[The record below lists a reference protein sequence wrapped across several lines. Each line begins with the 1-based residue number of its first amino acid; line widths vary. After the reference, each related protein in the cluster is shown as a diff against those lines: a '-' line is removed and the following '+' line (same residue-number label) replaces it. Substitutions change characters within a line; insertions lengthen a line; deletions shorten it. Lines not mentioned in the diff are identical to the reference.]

1 MRLTV
6 FLILFGLLRL
16 DATTYAQNMKVN
28 LECKDVLLSEVM
40 EILKEQTKL
49 DFFYSNK
56 ELDVNKKVSI
66 SAKEEMLE
74 SVLRKILG
82 DGYRF
87 RVEDNIVIIRPVK
100 DDEKKASQ
108 ETVTTYSE
116 EGSSPNT
123 ENTLVSASPALTPFK
138 NTVYFPWG

>member
-56 ELDVNKKVSI
+56 ELDVNNLVDLRRRTRVGMGTCQGELCAFSRAFSRAP
-66 SAKEEMLE
+66 SAM
-74 SVLRKILG
+74 
-82 DGYRF
+82 
-87 RVEDNIVIIRPVK
+87 
-100 DDEKKASQ
+100 A
-108 ETVTTYSE
+108 
-116 EGSSPNT
+116 
-123 ENTLVSASPALTPFK
+123 
-138 NTVYFPWG
+138 